1 MFEYNSRDTRH
12 KFLCD
17 EFSEFLNGTILN
29 IGGGGEKHL
38 LNYISP
44 KEYLELDITG
54 NHDIK
59 IDLDNINPL
68 PIKDNRFDT
77 IICTDVLEHLEDAL
91 KNNLIGGAA
100 LDVFENE
107 PLPKDSILRN
117 LENVFLSPH
126 NSNGSVEVFN
136 KVDLISIE
144 NIITALKK
152 SYIY

>member
-29 IGGGGEKHL
+29 
-38 LNYISP
+38 
-44 KEYLELDITG
+44 
-54 NHDIK
+54 
-59 IDLDNINPL
+59 
-68 PIKDNRFDT
+68 
-77 IICTDVLEHLEDAL
+77 
-91 KNNLIGGAA
+91 IGGAA

-152 SYIY
+152 S